1 MTCGNPNKKKMIN
14 PLIRLYT
21 FHKNEFNVNDDAY
34 LTRFEDFM
42 KDSFCTVLECS
53 PQITKEGIHAARFR
67 TGYGEKD
74 VARGL
79 RAIRRFLDITESVD
93 GIILNRSIFD
103 QLLDSTLDISLI
115 RAVGVGIDRKADVAD
130 SNMKVYCLIDNYID
144 KQRQVL
150 SFHSER
156 SDLYDHIIHDDM
168 VFGIDMGFNGHTGVE
183 IYPYFERRD
192 FQDPE
197 LSKCLQLHDRII
209 EFISE
214 CETLNISFAADG
226 SRIFHFFPQRP
237 TPFIRLFND
246 CRLDRLYSSVRI
258 FKYLH
263 EQLEG
268 GRPVIVSIA
277 APEQELVEDNLRNIN
292 FYYTVYNKIRSL

>member
-1 MTCGNPNKKKMIN
+1 MSCGNPNKKKMIN
-14 PLIRLYT
+14 PLIRLYA

-34 LTRFEDFM
+34 LKHFEDFM

-53 PQITKEGIHAARFR
+53 PQITIEGIHAARFR
-67 TGYGEKD
+67 AGYGEKD
-74 VARGL
+74 VARGI

-103 QLLDSTLDISLI
+103 QILDSTLDVSHI
-115 RAVGVGIDRKADVAD
+115 RAVGVGIDRKADVVD
-130 SNMKVYCLIDNYID
+130 SNVKVYCLIDKYID
-144 KQRQVL
+144 KQIQVL

-156 SDLYDHIIHDDM
+156 HDLYDYIIHDDM
-168 VFGIDMGFNGHTGVE
+168 VFGIDMKFNGHTGVE
-183 IYPYFERRD
+183 IYPYFDHKD

-197 LSKCLQLHDRII
+197 LSKRLQLHNRII
-209 EFISE
+209 ELISE

-226 SRIFHFFPQRP
+226 SRVFHFFPKRP
-237 TPFIRLFND
+237 TPFIHLFND
-246 CRLDRLYSSVRI
+246 RRLDRLYSSVRI

-292 FYYTVYNKIRSL
+292 FYYTLYNH